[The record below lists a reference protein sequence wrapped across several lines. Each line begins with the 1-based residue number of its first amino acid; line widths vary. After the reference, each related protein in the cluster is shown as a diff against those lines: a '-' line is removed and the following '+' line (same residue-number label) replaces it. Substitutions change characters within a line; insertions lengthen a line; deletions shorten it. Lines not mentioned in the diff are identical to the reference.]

1 MPTQMR
7 TLRLDNERWRQLLK
21 LARRA
26 GYEDRSSYIRAICD
40 GELAAVTNEIPVAR
54 KGDVVSKVVQAP
66 AQPVQTILP
75 TTTERLSFLEEAPT
89 LETTYDKDFDWG
101 A

>member
-7 TLRLDNERWRQLLK
+7 TLRLNDDRWRQLLK

-40 GELAAVTNEIPVAR
+40 GELAAIANEIPVAR
-54 KGDVVSKVVQAP
+54 KGDVVSKVAHPSGHSEASQAP
-66 AQPVQTILP
+66 AQPVKTIFP
-75 TTTERLSFLEEAPT
+75 EEAPT
-89 LETTYDKDFDWG
+89 LETTYDKNFDWG